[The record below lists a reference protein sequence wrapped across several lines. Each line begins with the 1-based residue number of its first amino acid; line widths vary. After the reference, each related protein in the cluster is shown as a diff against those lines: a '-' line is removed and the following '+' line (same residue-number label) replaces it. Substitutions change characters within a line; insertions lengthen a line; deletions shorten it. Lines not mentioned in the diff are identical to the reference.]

1 LLINYWDNEQSFI
14 NINSHLCG
22 HTRKCQAKYLVFIE
36 TLDRRRSVRCDAL
49 SFFNLNLAPVTQF
62 LSLSA
67 VYVRLAYTLLTLIEA
82 ICGLNLFL
90 CSIFISLI
98 FPLLFFCTNQFQFP
112 FFSYFICA
120 IKSGCT
126 GVLKL
131 IKYTPAIALYLYMYL

>member
-1 LLINYWDNEQSFI
+1 M
-14 NINSHLCG
+14 
-22 HTRKCQAKYLVFIE
+22 
-36 TLDRRRSVRCDAL
+36 RCDAL

-67 VYVRLAYTLLTLIEA
+67 VYVRLAYTFLTLIEA

-120 IKSGCT
+120 IKSGCWVHGGAKAYQVHARYRT
-126 GVLKL
+126 LFIHVP
-131 IKYTPAIALYLYMYL
+131 IVDD